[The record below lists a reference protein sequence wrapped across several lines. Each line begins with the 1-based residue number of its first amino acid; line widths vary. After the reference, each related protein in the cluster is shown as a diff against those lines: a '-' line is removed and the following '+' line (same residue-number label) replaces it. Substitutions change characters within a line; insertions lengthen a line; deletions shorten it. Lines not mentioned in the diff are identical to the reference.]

1 MALCVFI
8 HASYQ
13 CHTLVI
19 MTPARD
25 SESYVQRYKLYSIV
39 LPVCTAISSI
49 GNFARAR
56 PHPHRMMIVISRGQ
70 TILHNQNGDRLIFGA
85 MGRQRGRKEGRLHH
99 SSRLGLIG

>member
-1 MALCVFI
+1 
-8 HASYQ
+8 
-13 CHTLVI
+13 

-25 SESYVQRYKLYSIV
+25 SESYVQRYKLYTIV

-85 MGRQRGRKEGRLHH
+85 MGRQRGTYIWHGYGLNGALHNC
-99 SSRLGLIG
+99 GLPLT